1 MPHDWKI
8 YRTRFLVRAR
18 QLTQPVAF
26 IDAHGREHNG
36 RAGDYLVESS
46 DGPRISAREIFED
59 VYVALESAEST
70 ASRSLSQPATPL
82 AAGEPGFS
90 CAANGAHRIV
100 DLAPIQPAA
109 EQVNL
114 PV

>member
-26 IDAHGREHNG
+26 IDARGKEHNG

-59 VYVALESAEST
+59 VYVAMEPDETT
-70 ASRSLSQPATPL
+70 ASRCLAQPATPL
-82 AAGEPGFS
+82 ATGGLDFGRATNNS
-90 CAANGAHRIV
+90 QAIGA
-100 DLAPIQPAA
+100 LAPVQRPTD
-109 EQVNL
+109 QVNL